1 MGDEIN
7 KKPSAAITVP
17 KLLRV
22 VPPGPQATSTTTP
35 SSIVGSALPVP
46 DSLRT
51 RPSLPVPVPIR
62 TATVSP
68 RKRGAEDDNQ
78 KNRKRSKPSIIRI
91 RNNNEI
97 PYQNNTIDI
106 GELTA
111 RLAKVLHLKN
121 DWHDVNFSG

>member
-1 MGDEIN
+1 MKIQQSQGIRD
-7 KKPSAAITVP
+7 PQQMQQ

-78 KNRKRSKPSIIRI
+78 DNRKRPKPSIIRI

-106 GELTA
+106 GELTD
-111 RLAKVLHLKN
+111 RLAKVSQLKN
-121 DWHDVNFSG
+121 DLA